1 MERKRLGQT
10 QRARGVERERQREIC
25 FFLVITFVVITNVIT
40 FENKARVTVSSIQE
54 SHGFEYPRSI
64 RRGRGRG
71 TGENWYDQR
80 RS

>member
-40 FENKARVTVSSIQE
+40 FENKARVTVV
-54 SHGFEYPRSI
+54 
-64 RRGRGRG
+64 
-71 TGENWYDQR
+71 
-80 RS
+80 